1 MTRQEALS
9 LLKDA
14 ADLEY
19 KEFNDRITNC
29 DTAPSIGV
37 RVPRV
42 REIAAQVVKQ
52 GWEEYLAELE
62 SVCAERRE
70 HADGAG
76 QAVIPAGWQG
86 QATISAD
93 QQGQA
98 VIPAGR
104 QGQAEETVP
113 SAPLWQ
119 EEHMLWGIVIGRA
132 KMDQEERVRRLNLW
146 VPGILSWADCDCSV
160 SSFKFMKKDQ
170 PFWYDYCVSWLSSD
184 REYAQRFAYVAL
196 MQYFI
201 NDSYIDRVLEIFR
214 GKEHGFA
221 DQPYYVKMARAW
233 ALSVCFVKY
242 RDRTLPVFEART
254 MDSWVQNKAIQKC
267 RESYRVSAEDKELLL
282 QLKV

>member
-62 SVCAERRE
+62 VA
-70 HADGAG
+70 
-76 QAVIPAGWQG
+76 
-86 QATISAD
+86 
-93 QQGQA
+93 
-98 VIPAGR
+98 
-104 QGQAEETVP
+104 
-113 SAPLWQ
+113 APLWQ
-119 EEHMLWGIVIGRA
+119 EEHMLWGMVIGRA

-214 GKEHGFA
+214 EKEHGFA

-242 RDRTLPVFEART
+242 RDRTLTVFEART

>member
-76 QAVIPAGWQG
+76 QAVIPA
-86 QATISAD
+86 
-93 QQGQA
+93 
-98 VIPAGR
+98 
-104 QGQAEETVP
+104 EETVP

-184 REYAQRFAYVAL
+184 REYVQRFAYVAL

-214 GKEHGFA
+214 GEEHGFA

-242 RDRTLPVFEART
+242 RDRTLTVFEART

-267 RESYRVSAEDKELLL
+267 RESYRVSAEDKALLL